1 MEKEQRMFGDYSVR
15 AEIRIGKYEIVVCE
29 SDKVPAEERYMC
41 AYVESNDI
49 FACCKE
55 CMVSDSYADVVTL
68 YGERITQKA
77 EEMQRIIEQE
87 SKIAGDNSE
96 IVAEKCIPI
105 TEKDNLE
112 NKVIV
117 IRGNVLRPEYRRAT
131 HQIMLCTGGSGAMPM
146 SRGRTCF
153 CKSLLDSHDTRF
165 YRQDVLGILDEN
177 SIPEWAKSNLQRIEQ
192 QSEIK
197 KSEDKCR

>member
-1 MEKEQRMFGDYSVR
+1 MGKEQRMFGDYFVR
-15 AEIRIGKYEIVVCE
+15 AEMRIGKYEIVVCE
-29 SDKVPAEERYMC
+29 SDKVPAEEKYLC
-41 AYVESNDI
+41 AYVESNGI
-49 FACCKE
+49 FERCTE
-55 CMVSDSYADVVTL
+55 CMVSDSYADIVTL

-77 EEMQRIIEQE
+77 EEMQKIIEKE
-87 SKIAGDNSE
+87 GKIAGDDSE
-96 IVAEKCIPI
+96 IVAEQCIPI
-105 TEKDNLE
+105 TEEDNLE
-112 NKVIV
+112 DKVIV
-117 IRGNVLRPEYRRAT
+117 IRGNVLPPEYRRAT

-177 SIPEWAKSNLQRIEQ
+177 RMPEWAKSKLHRMEQ

>member
-1 MEKEQRMFGDYSVR
+1 MGKDQRMFGDYTVR
-15 AEIRIGKYEIVVCE
+15 AEMRIGKYEIVICE

-49 FACCKE
+49 FAQCTE
-55 CMVSDSYADVVTL
+55 CMVSESYADIVTL

-77 EEMQRIIEQE
+77 KEMQQIIEKE
-87 SKIAGDNSE
+87 GKITGDDSE
-96 IVAEKCIPI
+96 IVAEQCIPI

-112 NKVIV
+112 NKVMV
-117 IRGNVLRPEYRRAT
+117 IRGDVLRPEYRRAT

-146 SRGRTCF
+146 ARGKTCF
-153 CKSLLDSHDTRF
+153 CKSLFDSHDTRF
-165 YRQDVLGILDEN
+165 YRQDVLGVLDEN
-177 SIPEWAKSNLQRIEQ
+177 RMPEWVKSKLQKMEQ
-192 QSEIK
+192 QPEIK